1 MYLSSLKIKGFRKLE
16 NVEVKFSPNSTFL
29 IGINNAGKSSILAAL
44 DLFLSNKDKT
54 EDENFYK
61 QSNEADPVDIIE
73 LEGEFRD
80 INPDLIK
87 NPEWKGF
94 NLRRIF
100 SDESDGKKCYR
111 ISYKKIFE
119 RGSKCKFSMLQKPFN
134 LKSHYGSAK
143 TWQDL
148 IDKGLDRYLIE
159 EIPDDQLKNKYS
171 LRQYSEI
178 VDNLDELYEIQ
189 NSEPEWVENPGGFSA
204 NVISKLPKVIYI
216 KPDDNIEEY
225 DNKRGALVEILNEIF
240 NSIKDSSDAYKNA
253 FDALKKLESEFNI
266 TNSSSPIRSMVDELN
281 GTINGI
287 FPGSS
292 IAANINLSCENIL
305 HPQYDIELG
314 SNINTKVEYQG
325 SGQIRSAVLAL
336 LQYKEK
342 RDKNIKRTNRDLIIA
357 FEEPELYLHPNAA
370 YMMREVIYSL
380 SENNQIVCSTHSPY
394 MIDLSKDK
402 DQILNKLMID
412 DASKVK
418 IIPFNILEKYTS
430 LIENDK
436 SYLKMLLKVDS
447 DFARLFFAKNI
458 LIVEGDTEII
468 VLSQILSLLEI
479 EKRNKI
485 MADWVILKARGKP
498 VIISIINYLIAL
510 GINKKNIKVMHDADL
525 NNDEAKKFNQP
536 IKEALDF
543 DENLFPLKNCIED
556 ELGYSVSQNDKPY
569 KAYIKTSEWNSL
581 SDIPEVFLNKIK
593 QIFNIGE

>member
-61 QSNEADPVDIIE
+61 QSNEADPVDLIE

-100 SDESDGKKCYR
+100 SDEIDGKKCYR

-225 DNKRGALVEILNEIF
+225 DNKRGL
-240 NSIKDSSDAYKNA
+240 
-253 FDALKKLESEFNI
+253 
-266 TNSSSPIRSMVDELN
+266 
-281 GTINGI
+281 
-287 FPGSS
+287 
-292 IAANINLSCENIL
+292 
-305 HPQYDIELG
+305 
-314 SNINTKVEYQG
+314 
-325 SGQIRSAVLAL
+325 
-336 LQYKEK
+336 
-342 RDKNIKRTNRDLIIA
+342 
-357 FEEPELYLHPNAA
+357 
-370 YMMREVIYSL
+370 
-380 SENNQIVCSTHSPY
+380 
-394 MIDLSKDK
+394 
-402 DQILNKLMID
+402 
-412 DASKVK
+412 
-418 IIPFNILEKYTS
+418 
-430 LIENDK
+430 
-436 SYLKMLLKVDS
+436 
-447 DFARLFFAKNI
+447 
-458 LIVEGDTEII
+458 
-468 VLSQILSLLEI
+468 
-479 EKRNKI
+479 
-485 MADWVILKARGKP
+485 
-498 VIISIINYLIAL
+498 
-510 GINKKNIKVMHDADL
+510 
-525 NNDEAKKFNQP
+525 
-536 IKEALDF
+536 
-543 DENLFPLKNCIED
+543 
-556 ELGYSVSQNDKPY
+556 
-569 KAYIKTSEWNSL
+569 
-581 SDIPEVFLNKIK
+581 
-593 QIFNIGE
+593 